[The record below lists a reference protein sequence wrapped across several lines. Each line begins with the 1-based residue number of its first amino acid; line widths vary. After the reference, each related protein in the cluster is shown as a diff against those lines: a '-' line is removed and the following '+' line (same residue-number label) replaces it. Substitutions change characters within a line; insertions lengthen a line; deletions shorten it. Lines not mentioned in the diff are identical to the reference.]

1 MGVSLEKYCGPV
13 PETAK
18 SKWKFCRLYNPLYMR
33 TYKTAAP
40 ERTGSTKK
48 LKISEKK
55 KNFIYLNFLW
65 KSCTEHKSLA
75 FSNSW
80 HGVFLNN
87 TTDLRFKPHVQHS
100 ICFIQNE
107 ESVVIKIPLSPGCE
121 PILAANYNI

>member
-55 KNFIYLNFLW
+55 KKLVGDLIQMYYEYLPEF
-65 KSCTEHKSLA
+65 
-75 FSNSW
+75 
-80 HGVFLNN
+80 
-87 TTDLRFKPHVQHS
+87 
-100 ICFIQNE
+100 
-107 ESVVIKIPLSPGCE
+107 PLE
-121 PILAANYNI
+121 KLH